1 MAVKELSERLVRSLL
16 NSAPDATIIVDQA
29 GKIIFANAQ
38 VAAVFGYPPE
48 QLIDKPVEC
57 LLPERFRS
65 AHPEYRHDF
74 HTDATA
80 RPMGS
85 GLDLFALHRDGHE
98 FPVEIS
104 LSPVHTEQGTLT
116 ASSIRDATATRE
128 LQRSLTGIL
137 ERSLNEIYIFDATS
151 LRFVQVNRG
160 ARANL
165 GYTME
170 ELRQLTPLDL
180 KPEYNTD
187 SYQGLIRPL
196 RDGSKDKVVFTT
208 VQRRK
213 DGSEYPVEVHLQH
226 SNYGSTP
233 VIVAI
238 ILDITERK
246 ASEQKLLDADRRKS
260 DFLAVLAHEL
270 RNPLAPIFSSLE
282 IIKKTD
288 DQVATRAAL
297 ATVERQAHNLRR
309 LVDDLIDVSRIDHG
323 KLDLQM
329 RDLYLDDVINIAI
342 ETSKPLIDARGHKLT
357 VELPR
362 ERVTLYADLT
372 RLAQAFTNLLT
383 NAAKYTSKNGHIVVS
398 AAVRGNELEVSVQD
412 NGFGISAEN
421 ARRIF
426 EMFSQFDEGAD
437 QFFMGLGVGLPLA
450 KWLVEKHQGSIIVT
464 SAGKGKGSIFTVKLP
479 IVPPVEVTASELQP
493 TQQCNNGPQ
502 RVFGG
507 ETSKTTADWTSR
519 NQLSGT
525 SVQRPRESPARSIDK
540 PG

>member
-1 MAVKELSERLVRSLL
+1 MAAKELSERLVRSLL
-16 NSAPDATIIVDQA
+16 DSAPDATIVVDQS

-38 VAAVFGYPPE
+38 VTAVFGYQPE

-57 LLPERFRS
+57 LLPERFRD
-65 AHPEYRHDF
+65 AHPGHRHDF

-85 GLDLFALHRDGHE
+85 GLDLFARHHDGHE

-116 ASSIRDATATRE
+116 SSSIRDVTATWQV
-128 LQRSLTGIL
+128 QRSLTGIL
-137 ERSLNEIYIFDATS
+137 ERSLNEIYIFDANS
-151 LRFVQVNRG
+151 LRFIQVNRG

-180 KPEYNTD
+180 KPEYTTH
-187 SYQGLIRPL
+187 SYLELIRPL
-196 RDGSKDKVVFTT
+196 RDGTKGKVVFTT
-208 VQRRK
+208 LQRRK
-213 DGSEYPVEVHLQH
+213 DGSEYPVEVHLQL
-226 SNYGSTP
+226 STYRSGP

-246 ASEQKLLDADRRKS
+246 AAEQKLLNADKRKS

-270 RNPLAPIFSSLE
+270 RNPLAPICSSLE
-282 IIKKTD
+282 IMRMTD
-288 DQVATRAAL
+288 DLETTRAAQ
-297 ATVERQAHNLRR
+297 ATVERQVQNLRR
-309 LVDDLIDVSRIDHG
+309 LVDDLMDVSRIDHG

-329 RDLYLDDVINIAI
+329 RDLYLDEVIDIAV
-342 ETSKPLIDARGHKLT
+342 ETSKPLIEARGHKLT
-357 VELPR
+357 VELPG

-372 RLAQAFTNLLT
+372 RLAQVFTNLLT
-383 NAAKYTSKNGHIVVS
+383 NAAKYTSKGGHIVVS
-398 AAVRGNELEVSVQD
+398 AVVKGNELEVSVQD
-412 NGFGISAEN
+412 DGFGISTEN

-426 EMFSQFDEGAD
+426 EMFSQFDEGTD
-437 QFFMGLGVGLPLA
+437 QFFRGLGVGLPLA
-450 KWLVEKHQGSIIVT
+450 KWLVEKHQGSIRVT

-479 IVPPVEVTASELQP
+479 IRPHVEATAGDSQTPERRTNG
-493 TQQCNNGPQ
+493 TQRIFEEKVNN
-502 RVFGG
+502 
-507 ETSKTTADWTSR
+507 TTADWSSR
-519 NQLSGT
+519 NPLSGT
-525 SVQRPRESPARSIDK
+525 SAQRPRESPGRSIHK